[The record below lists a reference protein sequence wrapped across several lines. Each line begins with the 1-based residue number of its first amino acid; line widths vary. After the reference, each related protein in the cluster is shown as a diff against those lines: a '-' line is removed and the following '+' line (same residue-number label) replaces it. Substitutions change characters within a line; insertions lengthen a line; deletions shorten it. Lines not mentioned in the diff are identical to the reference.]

1 MLSQGSGQSTRENA
15 LGENPVWPWQCE
27 SFREGNSKK
36 NISVIFKNHGTP
48 LQVGAE
54 NILELWGRL
63 CRPWAKYHLLW
74 PSEIIQKTFLK
85 DDYFRAAVLEPK
97 GRLDYNKQGV
107 VIQLSSF
114 PVLDWGSILLISV
127 TGVIFPPTL
136 AMCPDILSL
145 PTLAFT
151 SRCSSG
157 ILALLISLFSLL
169 WQLGNNCFCM
179 SFKVFNH
186 FLFTYSSVN

>member
-1 MLSQGSGQSTRENA
+1 MELHCKWE
-15 LGENPVWPWQCE
+15 L
-27 SFREGNSKK
+27 K
-36 NISVIFKNHGTP
+36 IFQNFE
-48 LQVGAE
+48 VGFAGHE
-54 NILELWGRL
+54 QN
-63 CRPWAKYHLLW
+63 YHLLW

-186 FLFTYSSVN
+186 FLFTYSSVNQSQTSLSIKIQALYL